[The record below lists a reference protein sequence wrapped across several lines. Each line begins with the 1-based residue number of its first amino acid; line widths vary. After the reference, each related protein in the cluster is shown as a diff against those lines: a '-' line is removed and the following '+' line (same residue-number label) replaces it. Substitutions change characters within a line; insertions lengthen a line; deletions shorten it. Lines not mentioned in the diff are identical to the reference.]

1 MTRTHLLGAA
11 SAVALACLSSANSFA
26 ASTIT
31 GGGSTLAQYDYITE
45 FGLYNG
51 NTSGATF
58 GTYYESGSGAG
69 QNGLLLDDLTCD
81 INKVNGNNGGN
92 CSGPAGAAGNTVD
105 YGASDAV
112 LSSTQISGW
121 STYQYGQAAAGNL
134 IQLPSMGVGISIP
147 VQNSAITKNG
157 GLILQD
163 ADLCGVFSGKITDF
177 GQLSVNKGG
186 TAPAPGAITVVY
198 RNDGSGTSFLLTN
211 HLSAVC
217 NSGNSNITFTATTTF
232 QSLFPNLTP
241 PANFIGEKGSS
252 GVAGE
257 ILTLPSALTYLS
269 PDFTSIDPNSGAP
282 NHSLVVAAILNGKTA
297 ELPTTKNITAA
308 LARPKLGENLTPP
321 ANAQQGA
328 NPALYVPLIQTVS
341 AGYPIV
347 GYTTFDFAQCY
358 ADPTVAAGI
367 IAFMQDH
374 YTVSQY
380 LTVQNNNGFVA
391 VSNSGATKFLSVIR
405 QHVLSNKNT
414 KPAWNDDIQDK
425 VACKGLP
432 GR

>member
-11 SAVALACLSSANSFA
+11 SAAALACLCSANSFA

-31 GGGSTLAQYDYITE
+31 GGGSTLAQYDYIAE
-45 FGLYNG
+45 FALYNA
-51 NTSGATF
+51 NTSGAQF
-58 GTYYESGSGAG
+58 GTYWESGSGAG
-69 QNGLLLDDLTCD
+69 QNALLLDDLTCD

-92 CSGPAGAAGNTVD
+92 CSGPEGGVGNTVD
-105 YGASDAV
+105 YGASDAT
-112 LSSTQISGW
+112 LSAAQISGW
-121 STYQYGQAAAGNL
+121 TTFQYGQPAAGNL
-134 IQLPSMGVGISIP
+134 IQVPSMGVGISIP
-147 VQNSAITKNG
+147 VQNSAITGNG
-157 GLILQD
+157 KLILQD

-177 GQLSVNKGG
+177 SQLSVNKGG
-186 TAPAPGAITVVY
+186 TKPAPGAITVVY

-217 NSGNSNITFTATTTF
+217 TNSNSNITFTATTTF
-232 QSLFPNLTP
+232 QSLFPNSTP

-252 GVAGE
+252 GVEGE
-257 ILTLPSALTYLS
+257 LVTLTSALGYLS

-282 NHSLVVAAILNGKTA
+282 NHTLLVAAVLNGKTA

-308 LARPKLGENLTPP
+308 LARPVQGQYLTPP
-321 ANAQQGA
+321 ANAQEGA

-380 LTVQNNNGFVA
+380 LTIQSNNGFVGVA
-391 VSNSGATKFLSVIR
+391 NSGASKFLAVIR
-405 QHVLSNKNT
+405 QHILSNKNT

-425 VACKGLP
+425 TACKGLV